1 MAVEERDAHTG
12 YLTTGHEWNGITEL
26 NRPVPK
32 IIWLFLLSTF
42 LFALIWWV
50 LMPAWPLGATYTR
63 GLLGVDQRA
72 RVADDMATAAA
83 ARADWMAEIE
93 TKPVEAIRADP
104 ALMRLAR
111 ESGRTLFVDNCGV
124 CHGVAGDGGPGYPS
138 LVDTAWLWGGD
149 AQSVAETIRVGIN
162 TGHPESRLGQMLA
175 FGRDGILERQA
186 LSDVVSYVR
195 SLSHTPLTPAEKT
208 GVAAGA
214 TIFSDNCAACHGE
227 DGRGSQ
233 DVGAPDLTDGFW
245 IYGGD
250 RRSILTSV
258 DRGRQGEMPS
268 WETRL
273 SPVQR
278 KLLTLYV
285 LDLGARQ

>member
-42 LFALIWWV
+42 LFALVWWV

-72 RVADDMATAAA
+72 RLADDMASAAA

-93 TKPVEAIRADP
+93 SKPVEAIRADP
-104 ALMRLAR
+104 DLMRLAR
-111 ESGRTLFVDNCGV
+111 ESGRTLFADNCGV
-124 CHGVAGDGGPGYPS
+124 CHGVTGAGGPGYPS

-162 TGHPESRLGQMLA
+162 TGHPESRLSQMLA

-195 SLSHTPLTPAEKT
+195 SLSQAPLAPAEQA

-214 TIFSDNCAACHGE
+214 TIFADNCAACHGE

-250 RRSILTSV
+250 RRSILISV

-285 LDLGARQ
+285 LDLGAPQ

>member
-42 LFALIWWV
+42 AFAFLWWV

-72 RVADDMATAAA
+72 RLADDLAAA
-83 ARADWMAEIE
+83 AARRADWMAEIE
-93 TKPVEAIRADP
+93 AKPVEAIRADP

-111 ESGRTLFVDNCGV
+111 ESGRTLFADNCGV
-124 CHGVAGDGGPGYPS
+124 CHGATGGGGPGYPS
-138 LVDTAWLWGGD
+138 LFDGAWLWGGD
-149 AQSVAETIRVGIN
+149 AKAVAETIRVGIN
-162 TGHPESRLGQMLA
+162 SDHAESRVGQMPA

-186 LSDVVSYVR
+186 ISDVVSYVR
-195 SLSHTPLTPAEKT
+195 SLSDAPLAPAEKT
-208 GVAAGA
+208 GAAAGA
-214 TIFSDNCAACHGE
+214 TIFADNCAACHGE
-227 DGRGSQ
+227 DGRGST
-233 DVGAPDLTDGFW
+233 DVGAPDLTDGAW

-250 RRSILTSV
+250 RPSIFASV
-258 DRGRQGEMPS
+258 DRGRQGEMPA
-268 WETRL
+268 WEARL
-273 SPVQR
+273 TPVQR
-278 KLLTLYV
+278 KLLTVYV
-285 LDLGARQ
+285 LDLGAGQ